1 MDAAEGYDYTAQ
13 FLKMI
18 LSLGALFALLFVGMW
33 LMRRFYRGR
42 QAWGNNHSSIK
53 IIERRPLTPKAS
65 LYVVEVEGRSLL
77 IGLSP
82 QGVHRVAEL
91 GDAGEPW
98 VDPMSNSQ
106 L

>member
-1 MDAAEGYDYTAQ
+1 MDAEGYDYAAQ

-33 LMRRFYRGR
+33 MMRRFYRGK
-42 QAWGNNHSSIK
+42 QAWANQRSAIK
-53 IIERRPLTPKAS
+53 IIERRPLTAKAS

-91 GDAGEPW
+91 GNAEEPW
-98 VDPMSNSQ
+98 LDSNHDSA